1 MRQIIKWRWA
11 ILVFWLVVTVLLTV
25 FQPDVNAILHERGQD
40 PLTEDSP
47 SKVAGALLSK
57 MNGTS
62 GTSDIIVFHREGKLT
77 DEDMKDIKS
86 GIENMIEHQSE
97 LGFSQ
102 LIDPITSPDAKS
114 ALISEDNTTLMA
126 SFTLDKMGRNMDDI
140 DKQFKDVLKGVHVPY
155 YLSGQDFIENDYIKA
170 STAGVEKS
178 AALTVIFILVV
189 LILMFRSLVIPF
201 VSLLAVGISYLCSMG
216 IAAQIID
223 KLNFPVTSVT
233 QMLLVLILFGIG
245 TDYNILL
252 FNRFKEELGHG
263 RSVDEAII
271 ASYKTAGKTIIYS
284 IATVFIAFAG
294 LSFSSFGIYKSANVV
309 AIGTVVLVLQ
319 ILTLTPFMLKVF
331 GPKLFWPSKKE
342 VGHKESKFWAKLTSI
357 SVKHPIVVT
366 VIIVLLL
373 IPALLTSGQKLSFD
387 QLKELGDGYPSTKGF
402 SIVAEHFSRGQALPT
417 TVVIEDD
424 KAMDNNDT
432 LSVIDKLT
440 DKVKAIDGVKSVAS
454 VTQPGS
460 KPIDDFYISNQTE
473 TVRNGI
479 SSSQKGVDQ
488 IKSGLDE
495 IGGKLNT
502 PDASSAS
509 QLVNG
514 TSKVKDGYDQIT
526 VALGQVSSGI
536 DKGAGGAGELSKG
549 IAGLKSGINTVSA
562 NTEKISKGL
571 SELSKGYTSLEAG
584 YNQVGG
590 RIQQIQQA
598 LTGMNGLIAGLGA
611 KYSELAKDADYV
623 KLAATSETLAAS
635 LAQLSGGLQELNKN
649 HAKLNASLGETAVGL
664 SQIASA
670 QKQMSAGLEAL
681 QKGADE
687 LQKGLQQG
695 GSGSREIEANMKK
708 LNGALGQVQS
718 GQKQLV
724 DGLASLT
731 GGMSQLKEGIGKSGS
746 GLSDISEGL
755 SKTGDFLTQLNSS
768 KTFFIPR
775 EALDSENFK
784 KAEDNFM
791 SKDRKITKMI
801 VILKD
806 DPYSPAALKTIEKI
820 NDTLSGSLKGTVLDN
835 ASYGAAGPSSTTYD
849 VNKEQ
854 LNSFNSTAIIVIVGV
869 FVVLLFVIRSFW
881 PAVFIVL
888 SLVASY
894 YVAMSASNLVT
905 TYIVG
910 ADGVSSFVPFFSF
923 IVIVAVGVDYSIF
936 LMERYREHGDLSPG
950 EAIVKAAKSVGGVII
965 SAMIILGGTF
975 ATLIPSGLVLL
986 IELASA
992 VIVGLIV
999 LCFILLPMLVPA
1011 LITLPGSIQRRR
1023 AEKLRVVHI
1032 NGKDPTSK

>member
-11 ILVFWLVVTVLLTV
+11 ILALWLVATVLLTV

-47 SKVAGALLSK
+47 SKVAGKLLNK
-57 MNGTS
+57 MTGTS

-77 DEDMKDIKS
+77 DEDMKQIGT
-86 GIENMIEHQSE
+86 GIESMIQHKSE

-102 LIDPITSPDAKS
+102 LIDPITTPAAKS
-114 ALISEDNTTLMA
+114 SLVSEDNTTLMA
-126 SFTLDKMGRNMDDI
+126 SFNLDKMGRNVDEI
-140 DKQFKDVLKGVHVPY
+140 DKQFKEVLKDVQVPY
-155 YLSGQDFIENDYIKA
+155 YLSGEDFIQNDYIKA
-170 STAGVEKS
+170 STSGVEKS
-178 AALTVIFILVV
+178 AALTVIFILLV
-189 LILMFRSLVIPF
+189 LVLMFRSVIIPF
-201 VSLLAVGISYLCSMG
+201 VSLLAVGVSYLCSMG

-223 KLNFPVTSVT
+223 KLDFPVTSVT

-252 FNRFKEELGHG
+252 FNRFKEELSHG

-319 ILTLTPFMLKVF
+319 ILTLTPFFLKVL
-331 GPKLFWPSKKE
+331 GPKLFWPSKK
-342 VGHKESKFWAKLTSI
+342 VAGHKESKFWARLTGV
-357 SVKHPIVVT
+357 SVKHPIIVT
-366 VIIVLLL
+366 VIIVILM
-373 IPALLTSGQKLSFD
+373 IPALLTSAQKLSFD

-417 TVVIEDD
+417 TVVIEDA

-432 LSVIDKLT
+432 LGVIDKLT
-440 DKVKAIDGVKSVAS
+440 EKLKAVDGVKSVAS
-454 VTQPGS
+454 ITQPQS
-460 KPIDDFYISNQTE
+460 KTIDEFYISNQTE
-473 TVRNGI
+473 TVTEGI
-479 SSSQKGVDQ
+479 SASQKGVDQ
-488 IKSGLDE
+488 IKSGLDQ
-495 IGGKLNT
+495 IGDKLST
-502 PDASSAS
+502 PDTSSAN
-509 QLVNG
+509 QLVTG
-514 TSKVKDGYDQIT
+514 TGQVKDGYDQIT
-526 VALGQVSSGI
+526 AAIGQVASGI
-536 DKGAGGAGELSKG
+536 NKGAGGAGELSKG
-549 IAGLKSGINTVSA
+549 IAGLKSGMDTVSA
-562 NTEKISKGL
+562 NTGKISNGLSQISKG
-571 SELSKGYTSLEAG
+571 YASLEDG
-584 YNQVGG
+584 YKQISGQ
-590 RIQQIQQA
+590 IPQIQQG

-611 KYSELAKDADYV
+611 KHSELASDPDYA
-623 KLAATSETLAAS
+623 KLKATGESLASS
-635 LAQLSGGLQELNKN
+635 LAQLSGGLQELDTNY
-649 HAKLNASLGETAVGL
+649 AKLNASLSETAGGL
-664 SQIASA
+664 GQIQAA
-670 QKQMSAGLEAL
+670 QQQMSAGLAAL

-708 LNGALGQVQS
+708 LNAALGEVQS
-718 GQKQLV
+718 GQKQLIG
-724 DGLASLT
+724 GLSSLT
-731 GGMSQLKEGIGKSGS
+731 GGMSQLKEGIDKSGN
-746 GLSDISEGL
+746 GLGDISEGL
-755 SKTGDFLTQLNSS
+755 GKTGDFLTQLNSS

-775 EALDSENFK
+775 EALDSEDFK
-784 KAEDNFM
+784 QAEDNFM
-791 SKDRKITKMI
+791 SKDRKITKLL
-801 VILKD
+801 VILEN
-806 DPYSPAALKTIEKI
+806 DPYSPAALQTIEQI
-820 NDTLSGSLKGTVLDN
+820 NDTVSSSLKGTVLDQ
-835 ASYGAAGPSSTTYD
+835 AKYGAAGPSSTTYD
-849 VNKEQ
+849 MNKEQ
-854 LNSFNSTAIIVIVGV
+854 VKSFNSTAIIVIVSV

-905 TYIVG
+905 TYVIG

-923 IVIVAVGVDYSIF
+923 IIIVAVGVDYSIF
-936 LMERYREHGDLSPG
+936 LMERYREHGDMAPG
-950 EAIVKAAKSVGGVII
+950 DAIVKAAKSVGGVII
-965 SAMIILGGTF
+965 SAMVILGGTF

-1011 LITLPGSIQRRR
+1011 LIVLPEKMQQRRSER
-1023 AEKLRVVHI
+1023 LEVAHVS
-1032 NGKDPTSK
+1032 SKNDNK